1 VPKDINL
8 KIKMLENIQI
18 VAEKDGA
25 NYIINMV
32 INVQAN
38 EPKIKQMQRILL
50 KHCYGHKL
58 TTMRL
63 PPTLKNSFNCL

>member
-1 VPKDINL
+1 
-8 KIKMLENIQI
+8 MLENIQI

-38 EPKIKQMQRILL
+38 EPNIKQMLRILL
-50 KHCYGHKL
+50 KH
-58 TTMRL
+58 
-63 PPTLKNSFNCL
+63 